1 MLFLRF
7 VFKIKKQIN
16 DKKSLKGFLFNR
28 RVVWRSHSL
37 NAASLAAVRRFGF
50 QFECFFKNYSVSK
63 GRNRNNVWFAI
74 VVEDWPELDRIY
86 ESWLQMA
93 VAGKHQS
100 LSLMT
105 AKKYGIFVKQFC
117 SHFHNILSSMMC
129 SRV

>member
-1 MLFLRF
+1 
-7 VFKIKKQIN
+7 VH
-16 DKKSLKGFLFNR
+16 SLKKERIIYNR

-37 NAASLAAVRRFGF
+37 NARSLAAARRFGF

-74 VVEDWPELDRIY
+74 VVEDWPELNQVYQR
-86 ESWLQMA
+86 WLQMA

-105 AKKYGIFVKQFC
+105 AKEQGDFNC
-117 SHFHNILSSMMC
+117 SISFL
-129 SRV
+129 